1 MARLYYTG
9 KVVVQI
15 QRTYEYAGH
24 FGIVFHVSQLIVLPD
39 HRARLRE
46 LHISEAKGAHY
57 EVNTMLVALYD
68 RMQAGNR
75 ACEVKVAISRAL
87 SRQQADRLN
96 SQRIDVIAVIGGYFG
111 GAATLLLTPVF
122 GSLVGSA
129 AASLTEPHL
138 PIYHSGDIIVSIQ
151 ASVSGGIG
159 PQRSASSMII
169 KNQG

>member
-1 MARLYYTG
+1 MYYTG

-24 FGIVFHVSQLIVLPD
+24 FGIVFHVSQLVVLPD

-75 ACEVKVAISRAL
+75 ACEMKVAISQPLNR
-87 SRQQADRLN
+87 RQADKLN
-96 SQRIDVIAVIGGYFG
+96 DQRFYASGV
-111 GAATLLLTPVF
+111 
-122 GSLVGSA
+122 VGSA
-129 AASLTEPHL
+129 AGGPVGLLTKAIVGTAVTAITTYLAKRKL
-138 PIYHSGDIIVSIQ
+138 PTHHAGDVIVSIQ
-151 ASVSGGIG
+151 ASVNGGIG
-159 PQRSASSMII
+159 PQQSSVSTII

>member
-1 MARLYYTG
+1 M
-9 KVVVQI
+9 QI

-24 FGIVFHVSQLIVLPD
+24 FGIVFHVSQLVVLPG

-75 ACEVKVAISRAL
+75 ACEMKVAISRAL

-96 SQRIDVIAVIGGYFG
+96 SQRQTVSTTVAGAFAGFASWLINPLIGKATNTEAGDFIKNRIPTHHAGDVIV
-111 GAATLLLTPVF
+111 
-122 GSLVGSA
+122 SL
-129 AASLTEPHL
+129 
-138 PIYHSGDIIVSIQ
+138 Q

-169 KNQG
+169 ENQG